1 MVLCSVDVY
10 KRQALSAFFS
20 GSEIAYASAN
30 KMRLKKAAE
39 SGRAKDKI
47 AYFIYEN
54 YASALSTIL
63 IGNNLVNIAAS
74 SVATVIAI
82 NLGGESAVA
91 VSYTHLIHLLSG
103 KMRCS

>member
-1 MVLCSVDVY
+1 MGSSYWPYVFIIVLI
-10 KRQALSAFFS
+10 ALSAFFS

-82 NLGGESAVA
+82 NLGGESAV
-91 VSYTHLIHLLSG
+91 G
-103 KMRCS
+103 

>member
-1 MVLCSVDVY
+1 MGSSYWPYVFIIVLI
-10 KRQALSAFFS
+10 ALSAFFS

-54 YASALSTIL
+54 YADVYKRQVYCIITTSSGSHWSFLAWSARSDTISPK
-63 IGNNLVNIAAS
+63 V
-74 SVATVIAI
+74 
-82 NLGGESAVA
+82 
-91 VSYTHLIHLLSG
+91 
-103 KMRCS
+103 